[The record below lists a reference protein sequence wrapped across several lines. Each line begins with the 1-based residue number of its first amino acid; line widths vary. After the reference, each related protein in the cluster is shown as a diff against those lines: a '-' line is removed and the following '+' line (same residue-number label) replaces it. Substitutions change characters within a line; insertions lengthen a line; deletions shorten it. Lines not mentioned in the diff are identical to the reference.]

1 MQTIN
6 IWNKL
11 NLFCKKGV
19 SLKIFFALM
28 AFLMVS
34 EKGNSQNIKTINLP
48 NSDERRLHY
57 GFLIGIHTSGYQTK
71 YAPTFVRDSI
81 RFRESLIN
89 MDSVTAIDGRYS
101 PGFSLGFILNV
112 KLTDYVD
119 FRFVPQ
125 VAFYEHEV
133 LYSYLNQESNHQL
146 LEATQVEF
154 PLLFRYK
161 SERRGNTRMYLIG
174 GINPSFEAK
183 GKNDEEGEE
192 KLNLK
197 DTNLAVEFGFGID
210 IYYPFFKF
218 SPEIRFSKGI
228 TNLRDTNNSYSLG
241 LERVSINTVTLFLQ
255 FSD

>member
-1 MQTIN
+1 MQTVN
-6 IWNKL
+6 IWDKL
-11 NLFCKKGV
+11 YLLGKKSGT
-19 SLKIFFALM
+19 LKVFLSIFVL
-28 AFLMVS
+28 LMVS
-34 EKGNSQNIKTINLP
+34 LEGFSQNFKTINLP

-57 GFLIGIHTSGYQTK
+57 GFLIGLHTSGYQTK
-71 YAPTFVRDSI
+71 YAPAFVRDSV
-81 RFRESLIN
+81 RYMGAVIN
-89 MDSVTAIDGRYS
+89 MDSVTAIDAKYK

-119 FRFVPQ
+119 FRFLPQ
-125 VAFYEHEV
+125 VVFYEHEV
-133 LYSYLNQESNHQL
+133 VYSYYDQEPNSQL

-154 PLLFRYK
+154 PLMLRYK

-183 GKNDEEGEE
+183 GKNNEEGEE
-192 KLNLK
+192 KLSLK

-228 TNLRDTNNSYSLG
+228 TNLRDNNNSYSLG
-241 LERVSINTVTLFLQ
+241 LERVSINTVTL
-255 FSD
+255 